1 MSLGRTLI
9 GIAVLLLAAEASTE
23 EYTIVAGSLTDA
35 TTGESESLT
44 GGLEIRIPAE
54 PTDDASTV
62 HIIDDFEIQAGNQ
75 SFLPS
80 LPIEY
85 DERVAATFVQIAN
98 QIHVGPQGVE
108 FFHIRSGGDPI
119 EVNDDEVTF
128 RFFDFGPGPPSPRP
142 LGARAVDVSAP
153 RHFRLRGVLRQ
164 VDQRFRIRD
173 DSCPEVE
180 IEPLPPGGGVII
192 TAPPPRPLPPG
203 GGVIITVP
211 PIRPLPPGGG
221 VIITA
226 PPPRPLPPGG
236 GVIITRPLSS
246 DAGSRIRADGR
257 GKRLRSSEPF
267 EVPEAALSF
276 SNLMLSLAAVFSP
289 PSLEE
294 LSIRAPAG
302 ADVSIDGDRVLRVHS
317 TGDIYLEGPI
327 PEISGVIRIHIVAD
341 GGTIVARP
349 SFEVPPGLSVD
360 LDASGGIELPGE
372 PVPPGPDVGELDP
385 PGDPPLTCGFFS
397 GLVPLFPADETDLGN
412 FSMIASMADQAVEI
426 DVMPW
431 HERNRLR
438 ARSHKPIWVTLF
450 GSEELDVRD
459 VDRSSLRLGRAEGEP
474 ISRFGYPL
482 VFRWDMNRDG
492 HRDLLAVFKQGELGV
507 VHGDT
512 DLCLRAESHSGATFE
527 GCDEIET
534 RRGHTRRRSRRRD
547 RERSD
552 RESHRNH

>member
-1 MSLGRTLI
+1 MPL
-9 GIAVLLLAAEASTE
+9 AVLLLAAEASTE

-35 TTGESESLT
+35 ATGESEALT
-44 GGLEIRIPAE
+44 GGLEIRTPDE
-54 PTDDASTV
+54 PTGDASTV

-85 DERVAATFVQIAN
+85 DERVAAAFVQIAN

-108 FFHIRSGGDPI
+108 FFHIRSGGDLV
-119 EVNDDEVTF
+119 EVNGDEVTF
-128 RFFDFGPGPPSPRP
+128 RFFDFEPGPPSARP
-142 LGARAVDVSAP
+142 HGTRAADVSAP

-173 DSCPEVE
+173 DSCPEIE

-192 TAPPPRPLPPG
+192 TAPP
-203 GGVIITVP
+203 T
-211 PIRPLPPGGG
+211 RPLPPGGG

-226 PPPRPLPPGG
+226 PPTRPLPPGG
-236 GVIITRPLSS
+236 GVVITRPLAS
-246 DAGSRIRADGR
+246 DTGPPVHADPR
-257 GKRLRSSEPF
+257 GKRFRSSEPF

-302 ADVSIDGDRVLRVHS
+302 ADVSTDRDGVLRVHS

-341 GGTIVARP
+341 GDIIVARP
-349 SFEVPPGLSVD
+349 SFEVPPGLSVE
-360 LDASGGIELPGE
+360 LEASGRIEFPGE
-372 PVPPGPDVGELDP
+372 PVPPGPDEGELDP
-385 PGDPPLTCGFFS
+385 PLPCGLFS
-397 GLVPLFPADETDLGN
+397 GLVPIFPADETDLGS
-412 FSMIASMADQAVEI
+412 FSMIASRAGQAVEI

-431 HERNRLR
+431 RERNRLR
-438 ARSHKPIWVTLF
+438 VRSHKPVWVTLF
-450 GSEELDVRD
+450 GSEDLDVRD

-474 ISRFGYPL
+474 VSRFGYPL

-492 HRDLLAVFKQGELGV
+492 HRDLLAVFMQNELGIV
-507 VHGDT
+507 YGDT
-512 DLCLRAESHSGATFE
+512 DLCLSAESHSGETFE

-534 RRGHTRRRSRRRD
+534 RRGHTRRRSRRHD

-552 RESHRNH
+552 RESHHNH